1 MDLVGGYGSSSSDD
15 DEPKEQQPQPQ
26 QSAPIEPPKGKGKAP
41 ALPAAARARQA
52 SINNQQQQQQPI
64 AEDTGKNKRKSS
76 SGSGSGSSKK
86 KKEKKKKKKK
96 SKTVINALVLSPE
109 IQAALA
115 RGETLGDSDS
125 DDDAPDKK
133 PPKIVRRPAGS
144 DPNDLLSLLPQPSTA
159 ASADDIL
166 LKNRKKRQDAKTAKS
181 DAAAAAAP
189 PAAAAAPA
197 PAGDGKTA
205 GDRKEPDKE
214 EEEEKKEEKEEEEGE
229 SDSDDDDGDDLL
241 AGMRAKSAAAA
252 GGSDFGAAPRS
263 SPLFTLP
270 SRSRQPPGPVAADP
284 PPPEEETG
292 VAGAVPPIVG
302 DDTPAL
308 AATGYSEQQG
318 AHGRQWGATQNGHP
332 LSSPQGGGYGGA
344 GYSSGAEA
352 GLGAQYGIYGTAS
365 VQHQAPYYQPPAP
378 QAAAGFGG
386 GMQQGA
392 SAHEAAEFGGG
403 GGKATRRKGR
413 DMERALARGDLGAL
427 GSETPVMDLHQGS
440 NEYNPLRSKP
450 VTAAMK
456 QEQKHIESSVYD
468 PRTGKT
474 VKTLE
479 PTSMQKRKHQINQ
492 LAVQAA
498 SMERDLMER
507 SGASRLTKAQT
518 HANLP
523 GSGIN
528 STHSVPTCG
537 APTAPPPV
545 YLGQHLVVSP
555 SVGPKKK
562 SKAQKEAER
571 LQAEEEERKAE
582 ILRVR
587 REAER
592 VRKEAEDAKRLKEE
606 QIAERTEELERLAN
620 ELQGAQDQVPELD
633 QAMERCVYGESIA
646 ADLLN
651 GMGEALENGD
661 TSRVSRNQEFL
672 ELLRGL
678 TSDKIDFAT
687 AHLLS
692 HWDSLSGGD
701 EEFDRTCMTA
711 GCIRFGVWVNVSLKG
726 FRMKTVDFAA
736 AGMATDVP
744 RPLSGASVAVR
755 NVFVPYRFVRNNKS
769 GGSGSGSGNS
779 NGGVGA
785 AAGAEAVGDGGGD
798 TRGGEATVS
807 AGGAAQKDDKIVL
820 GGTFC
825 LDILALP
832 PGIKKIKGWVFR
844 AETELSKT
852 VARQTYPLDGGN
864 AALAPALRVQ
874 FEIPDGVIVPT
885 TPEVRRGERVRC
897 WDSDLSCWTSEGIDE
912 AEWQSA
918 KRVVRLH
925 TTRVGSIAI
934 VQDRARDLSY
944 LGWRLTP
951 IYDPDPL
958 SEGVEGI
965 EDGDALPQEQ
975 VPEAELQLETPRF
988 LVRIRI
994 RGTKCRLLGP
1004 DLPELRGLLDAS
1016 GMGAGRL
1023 IMELERA
1030 GKDEN
1035 KEHFRR
1041 MEKGGICLSP
1051 RDEDAAR
1058 AAPVVGLDGVV
1069 ISGTG
1074 GEGGQAGD
1082 ASDGEGQDA
1091 NRNKSGVV
1099 LKDRTLEETLCREV
1113 ASVAAAF
1120 EMRSSKWNGSIGEG
1134 RAVFEVSDS
1143 AHNAPDVGTAPC
1155 PVKCALVNGNGI
1167 GRRGADGG
1175 NDARGVG
1182 VAGTGGG
1189 VATMDTTRLP
1199 AEETHAYLIKSL
1211 AMSSC
1216 AEATERAQQSCCRFQ
1231 KAVEQLLRI
1240 TRPFSFS

>member
-1 MDLVGGYGSSSSDD
+1 MNLVRGYGSSSSDD
-15 DEPKEQQPQPQ
+15 DEPKQH
-26 QSAPIEPPKGKGKAP
+26 SATTTLEPPKAKGKAR
-41 ALPAAARARQA
+41 AAAPRAAVSAQA
-52 SINNQQQQQQPI
+52 ASTIKQPPPT
-64 AEDTGKNKRKSS
+64 ADTTSKKKRKSS
-76 SGSGSGSSKK
+76 SSSSSKNK
-86 KKEKKKKKKK
+86 KATSSKKKKKK
-96 SKTVINALVLSPE
+96 SKTINALVLSPE

-125 DDDAPDKK
+125 DDDDSAADKK
-133 PPKIVRRPAGS
+133 PPKIIRRPPGS
-144 DPNDLLSLLPQPSTA
+144 NPNDLLSLLPQPSTA
-159 ASADDIL
+159 VGADDIL
-166 LKNRKKRQDAKTAKS
+166 LKNRRKRAEAKAAES
-181 DAAAAAAP
+181 QAAAAAAGSATAV
-189 PAAAAAPA
+189 AAAAAATAVSTAPATTAAPAA
-197 PAGDGKTA
+197 PAGDAETH
-205 GDRKEPDKE
+205 DNEPE
-214 EEEEKKEEKEEEEGE
+214 QEE
-229 SDSDDDDGDDLL
+229 SDSDDGEDEDDLL
-241 AGMRAKSAAAA
+241 AGMRAKSAEAAA
-252 GGSDFGAAPRS
+252 GGSAAGLASTRS

-270 SRSRQPPGPVAADP
+270 SRARPPPGAPAADP
-284 PPPEEETG
+284 PPPPEQEM
-292 VAGAVPPIVG
+292 AASAVLPIG
-302 DDTPAL
+302 DDTAL
-308 AATGYSEQQG
+308 AAPGYSVQ
-318 AHGRQWGATQNGHP
+318 GRQWGAMGNGQP
-332 LSSPQGGGYGGA
+332 VGGSPPGGYGGA
-344 GYSSGAEA
+344 GYGGVGA
-352 GLGAQYGIYGTAS
+352 GVGAQYGTYGAAPAQQQ
-365 VQHQAPYYQPPAP
+365 QHQQQQHASYYQPAAA
-378 QAAAGFGG
+378 QAAAGFRGAV
-386 GMQQGA
+386 QQHGA
-392 SAHEAAEFGGG
+392 GAHEAEFGGG

-440 NEYNPLRSKP
+440 NEYNPLRTKP
-450 VTAAMK
+450 MTAAMK
-456 QEQKHIESSVYD
+456 QDQKHIETSVYD

-518 HANLP
+518 HAK
-523 GSGIN
+523 GICSLA
-528 STHSVPTCG
+528 STESPPPVPTASPPSPLTV
-537 APTAPPPV
+537 APTAV
-545 YLGQHLVVSP
+545 DSEE
-555 SVGPKKK
+555 GPADDLLFFLPK

-571 LQAEEEERKAE
+571 LQAEEDERKAE

-606 QIAERTEELERLAN
+606 QIAERTEELERLAS

-651 GMGEALENGD
+651 GTGEALENGN
-661 TSRVSRNQEFL
+661 TWRVSRNGEFL
-672 ELLRGL
+672 DLLRGL
-678 TSDKIDFAT
+678 SSDKIDFAT

-692 HWDSLSGGD
+692 HWDSISGGD
-701 EEFDRTCMTA
+701 EDFDRMCTTA
-711 GCIRFGVWVNVSLKG
+711 GGIRFGVWVNVSLKG

-736 AGMATDVP
+736 AGMSTDVP
-744 RPLSGASVAVR
+744 RPLSGASIAVR
-755 NVFVPYRFVRNNKS
+755 NIFVPYRFVRNNKNS
-769 GGSGSGSGNS
+769 SSSNS
-779 NGGVGA
+779 NRRGVGTVAVGAEAEADRDGDPSGAGGGA
-785 AAGAEAVGDGGGD
+785 AAGV
-798 TRGGEATVS
+798 
-807 AGGAAQKDDKIVL
+807 AARKVVQDEKIVL

-844 AETELSKT
+844 AETELSKA

-874 FEIPDGVIVPT
+874 FEVPDGVVVPT
-885 TPEVRRGERVRC
+885 TPEVRC
-897 WDSDLSCWTSEGIDE
+897 WDPDLSCWTSEGIEE

-918 KRVVRLH
+918 RRVVRLH

-965 EDGDALPQEQ
+965 EDDTILLEEQ

-1004 DLPELRGLLDAS
+1004 ELPELRSLLDAP

-1030 GKDEN
+1030 GKEIN
-1035 KEHFRR
+1035 AFKR
-1041 MEKGGICLSP
+1041 MEREGGWGGICLSP
-1051 RDEDAAR
+1051 RDEDATR
-1058 AAPVVGLDGVV
+1058 AAPVVGVGLNGNGG
-1069 ISGTG
+1069 IG
-1074 GEGGQAGD
+1074 GEVGQGGD
-1082 ASDGEGQDA
+1082 ASNGEGQDA
-1091 NRNKSGVV
+1091 RKSGVV
-1099 LKDRTLEETLCREV
+1099 LKDRILEETLCREV

-1120 EMRSSKWNGSIGEG
+1120 EMRSSRWNGSLGEG
-1134 RAVFEVSDS
+1134 RSVFEIRETGAFTGGEGDLMDFKTTLMELDKVSDS

-1155 PVKCALVNGNGI
+1155 PVKCALVNGSGAEM
-1167 GRRGADGG
+1167 GGRGADSGSDGRGIGFGG
-1175 NDARGVG
+1175 S
-1182 VAGTGGG
+1182 TGSG
-1189 VATMDTTRLP
+1189 AAMMDTTRLP
-1199 AEETHAYLIKSL
+1199 AEDTHA
-1211 AMSSC
+1211 
-1216 AEATERAQQSCCRFQ
+1216 
-1231 KAVEQLLRI
+1231 
-1240 TRPFSFS
+1240 